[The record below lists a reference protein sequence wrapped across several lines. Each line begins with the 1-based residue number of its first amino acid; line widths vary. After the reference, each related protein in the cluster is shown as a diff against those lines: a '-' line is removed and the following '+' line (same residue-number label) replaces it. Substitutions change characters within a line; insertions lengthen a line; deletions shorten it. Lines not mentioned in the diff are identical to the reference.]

1 MVSAPGEREG
11 SVPIADQLH
20 QWQIQLADEPLSF
33 ARDLATVVLLELER
47 KQRDAAEGHRRF
59 AVMQAALIRAQL
71 ATRPPLCRACGD
83 AALVQ
88 VAERLRRDG
97 TMGDVWSSLP

>member
-1 MVSAPGEREG
+1 M
-11 SVPIADQLH
+11 PIADQLH

-47 KQRDAAEGHRRF
+47 KQRAAAEGQRRF

-71 ATRPPLCRACGD
+71 ATHPPQCTACGD

-97 TMGDVWSSLP
+97 TMEDVWSSLP